1 LPNRAV
7 CDALRGARLHCLE
20 RLKKM
25 PEPGTGFGREY
36 TRSDIFGMLVYEF
49 VDSYGACD
57 V

>member
-1 LPNRAV
+1 
-7 CDALRGARLHCLE
+7 
-20 RLKKM
+20 M
-25 PEPGTGFGREY
+25 PEPGTGFGREC

>member
-1 LPNRAV
+1 MPNRAV